1 MGFGKYLEPFG
12 DIVDP
17 IRAPRFSNMYLLVSP
32 KGFFPFDWMG
42 QTNSCLNGN
51 DRKVVSFV
59 LLPLTVVALAL
70 LHSVAENFSLAKL
83 SILFVY

>member
-1 MGFGKYLEPFG
+1 M
-12 DIVDP
+12 DP
-17 IRAPRFSNMYLLVSP
+17 IRAARFSNMYLLVSP

-59 LLPLTVVALAL
+59 LLPLAVVALAL
-70 LHSVAENFSLAKL
+70 LHSAAENSSVAKP
-83 SILFVY
+83 SILFVFTKGNR